1 MAGVR
6 LPFDPIAEAR
16 RNWGAHE
23 WGAANQMATAT
34 AITRAHQILL
44 RRINTA
50 LEPLGLTFSRF
61 EALALLWFSRKG
73 SLPLGKV
80 GDRLQVHPTSITNTV
95 DRLEVDGLVDRIP
108 HPTDRR
114 TTLARITPAGRRR
127 VVQAADALAEIGF
140 GLEGMSP
147 ADLARAEGALV
158 DLRREAGDF

>member
-1 MAGVR
+1 MS

-16 RNWGAHE
+16 RNWEAHG
-23 WGAANQMATAT
+23 WGAEDRMSAATS
-34 AITRAHQILL
+34 ITRAHQILL
-44 RRINTA
+44 QRIDAA
-50 LEPLGLTFSRF
+50 LGPHGLVFSRF
-61 EALALLWFSRKG
+61 EALALLFFSQAG
-73 SLPLGKV
+73 ALPLGKV
-80 GDRLQVHPTSITNTV
+80 GDRLQVHPTSVTNTV
-95 DRLEVDGLVDRIP
+95 DRLEADGLVDRIP

-140 GLEGMSP
+140 GLDGMSP

>member
-1 MAGVR
+1 MTGVP

-16 RNWGAHE
+16 RNWDAHE
-23 WGAANQMATAT
+23 WGATNQMATAT

-44 RRINTA
+44 RRIDSA
-50 LEPLGLTFSRF
+50 LGPLGLTFSRF
-61 EALALLWFSRKG
+61 EALALLWFSRQG
-73 SLPLGKV
+73 ALPLGKV
-80 GDRLQVHPTSITNTV
+80 GDRLQVHPTSVTSTV
-95 DRLEVDGLVDRIP
+95 DRLEADGGGNRTP

-127 VVQAADALAEIGF
+127 VGQAADALAEIDF
-140 GLEGMSP
+140 GLDGMSP